1 MVTSRNGIFW
11 DFWYVNKDTLQSLK
25 PLKNLL
31 LQLVAGWPIFF
42 HKMTGLFVSL
52 RILGQFYNFRAI
64 LQVQAPKGLIFGGWF
79 NGCFFFCI
87 TSLGGLYYFGRAYT
101 WRGLFSE
108 FYGVYFQL
116 QLKTHLKQRCPFG
129 KTDSIIPIPIRRG
142 LNS

>member
-1 MVTSRNGIFW
+1 
-11 DFWYVNKDTLQSLK
+11 
-25 PLKNLL
+25 
-31 LQLVAGWPIFF
+31 
-42 HKMTGLFVSL
+42 MTELFVLL
-52 RILGQFYNFRAI
+52 RILGQFYKYKPPR
-64 LQVQAPKGLIFGGWF
+64 GLYLEGGLTDV
-79 NGCFFFCI
+79 FFSGI

-116 QLKTHLKQRCPFG
+116 QLKTHLKRRCPFD